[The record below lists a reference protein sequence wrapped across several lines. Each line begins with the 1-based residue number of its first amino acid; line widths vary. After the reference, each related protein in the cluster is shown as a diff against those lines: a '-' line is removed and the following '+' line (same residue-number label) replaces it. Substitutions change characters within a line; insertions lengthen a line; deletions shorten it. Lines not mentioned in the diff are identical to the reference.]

1 MKKILVSVIAF
12 ITIIMFSN
20 INSYANIYAP
30 NLPSNTNS
38 VEEKYIDELTRI
50 GNQVEILASNSLNA
64 IINKKDTQDLLKEAL
79 YIKTQIRELRITLS
93 DYHKEKSGDE
103 EKNPFSLGLLNTL
116 NYYSMSL
123 SFLTLFLETQ
133 SISDRNEYLENY
145 YFSKASGD
153 QTLAWA
159 KLQVKWLNKK

>member
-1 MKKILVSVIAF
+1 MKKTLVSIVAF

-20 INSYANIYAP
+20 INSYANISVSNAP
-30 NLPSNTNS
+30 NNTSS
-38 VEEKYIDELTRI
+38 VEEKYLNELTSI
-50 GNQVEILASNSLNA
+50 GSQVEILASNSLNSV
-64 IINKKDTQDLLKEAL
+64 INKKDTKDLLKEAL
-79 YIKTQIRELRITLS
+79 YIKTQIRELRISLS

-123 SFLTLFLETQ
+123 SFLTLFLQTP

-145 YFSKASGD
+145 YFSKAAGD

-159 KLQVKWLNKK
+159 KGQIK